1 MLKSFFK
8 GIDCMTN
15 AMITITFSM
24 LCIIIFAQVVTRYVL
39 SLSLPWAEEIGR
51 FLFLALSYLGITV
64 GMKRHAHLRVD
75 ILLLY
80 MPSSMKKFFEIIAEL
95 ICALFFLFIVYEGT
109 SMTMKVYRIDQL
121 AVSIPLPIWIVWAC
135 IPFSSFLTLL
145 QCIKN
150 IYEIVSGHKLDD
162 TGAQV

>member
-1 MLKSFFK
+1 
-8 GIDCMTN
+8 MTN

-95 ICALFFLFIVYEGT
+95 RCN
-109 SMTMKVYRIDQL
+109 
-121 AVSIPLPIWIVWAC
+121 
-135 IPFSSFLTLL
+135 SFLVVYVTILL
-145 QCIKN
+145 LGAKTRICIACLFNK
-150 IYEIVSGHKLDD
+150 VR
-162 TGAQV
+162 V